1 MNHLAISA
9 PAKVNLFLKVL
20 NKREDSYH
28 NILTL
33 FEKISLSDDLVIR
46 KIPKGIEVRSDKF
59 ITASQKDNIVY
70 RAAELIL
77 NYGKVRAGVS
87 IHIIKRIPIAA
98 GLGGGSSDA
107 ASALTGINRLFGL
120 RLKTSALMALGA
132 RLGADVPF
140 FILNTPLAIGVKRG
154 DELESVEL
162 DRPLWH
168 LIVYPGFKLASKD
181 VYNRYDTS
189 RMPRGLIPRRSSGS
203 SGELLPNHLTT
214 KKSNVKIYPPS
225 LKLRRIAL
233 RSLGKVGHIP
243 LKQHMDFEAFQSM
256 LHNDLEDIV
265 IVKNTVVSKI
275 LKRLASSLGRK
286 AIMSGS
292 GPSVFCLCKTRKEA
306 IEGRR
311 KLFSRLSAEEI
322 KNWQVFI
329 ARTTN

>member
-1 MNHLAISA
+1 MNRLTISA

-20 NKREDSYH
+20 NKRKDSYH

-46 KIPKGIEVRSDKF
+46 KIPKGIKVESDKF
-59 ITASQKDNIVY
+59 ITASQKDNIAY

-77 NYGKVRAGVS
+77 NYGRVKSGVN
-87 IHIIKRIPIAA
+87 IHIKKRIPIAA

-107 ASALTGINRLFGL
+107 ASVLTGINRLFGL
-120 RLKTSALMALGA
+120 SLKTSVLLALGK

-140 FILNTPLAIGVKRG
+140 FILNTPFAVGAKRG
-154 DELESVEL
+154 DELKSAEF

-181 VYNRYDTS
+181 IYDRYDAS
-189 RMPRGLIPRRSSGS
+189 RLPRSSIPRRSSGS
-203 SGELLPNHLTT
+203 SPELLSKDLTT
-214 KKSNVKIYPPS
+214 KKGNVKI
-225 LKLRRIAL
+225 
-233 RSLGKVGHIP
+233 HIP

-265 IVKNTVVSKI
+265 IVKNAVVSKV

-286 AIMSGS
+286 AIVSGS
-292 GPSVFCLCKTRKEA
+292 GPSVFCLCRTRKEA
-306 IEGRR
+306 IEGRER
-311 KLFSRLSAEEI
+311 LFGSMPAAER
-322 KNWQVFI
+322 NGWQVFV
-329 ARTTN
+329 ARTSKI